1 MCVKTKQPKAQA
13 WLTNLNE
20 LILGIELGSLNLKLI
35 LSLASE
41 PSSSILQEAQL
52 MANPTC
58 APMYFHL
65 PIRHLNYFLVAS
77 IPSHKPNKS
86 TIF

>member
-1 MCVKTKQPKAQA
+1 MFKAFSIDVSLGIQMCVKTKQPKAQA

-41 PSSSILQEAQL
+41 PS
-52 MANPTC
+52 
-58 APMYFHL
+58 
-65 PIRHLNYFLVAS
+65 
-77 IPSHKPNKS
+77 
-86 TIF
+86 